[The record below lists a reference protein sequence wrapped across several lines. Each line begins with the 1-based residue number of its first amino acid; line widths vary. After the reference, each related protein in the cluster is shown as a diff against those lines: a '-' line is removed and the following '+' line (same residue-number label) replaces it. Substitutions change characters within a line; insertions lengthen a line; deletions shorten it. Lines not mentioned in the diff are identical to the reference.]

1 MTASALPPRHR
12 PGPPPE
18 TTPTLVSTMVVE
30 IGAGLR
36 AREAEISEGMT
47 RRILHAI
54 DYSRAEPQLSDLRT
68 ASIHANIS
76 TMVEILA
83 NDIPVAHLQP
93 PLAAVESARR
103 MAQREIPSN
112 YLVRAY
118 HMGQNTMMRICYD
131 EVAQR
136 NLPTALG
143 LAVLQRLTE
152 NVYAYTDWIIEY
164 VLETYE
170 TERMRWMNARG
181 NVHSS
186 TVHTLLSPRTGDP
199 AGFEAETGYR
209 LDQAH
214 LAVIL
219 WSTGTDEVGTLAL
232 LDSGARTMA
241 HILQADGPPLVTAID
256 PRTMWVWFP
265 FGRRPAVDADA
276 LRADAGLTEGVR
288 LAVGLPGRG
297 LDGFRRSH
305 QQAAAAYFVATL
317 PGTPSSARPAIG
329 FGDPGVAV
337 VSLLA
342 KDLDSTRQ
350 WVHEVLGALA
360 DDTEQAATLRDT
372 LSTFYETGE
381 SHVHTA
387 QRMTLH
393 RNTVKYRITKAVD
406 ATRRTGAGQEKLD
419 IALALRICRF
429 LGPSVLRPPS

>member
-12 PGPPPE
+12 PEPE
-18 TTPTLVSTMVVE
+18 SAPARVSALVSE

-36 AREAEISEGMT
+36 ARESEIAAGMT

-54 DYSRAEPQLSDLRT
+54 DYTRADPQLSELRT
-68 ASIHANIS
+68 ASIQANVT

-83 NDIPVAHLQP
+83 NNIPVDHLQP
-93 PLAAVESARR
+93 PMAAVEYARR
-103 MAQREIPSN
+103 MAQRDIPAN
-112 YLVRAY
+112 FLVRAY

-152 NVYAYTDWIIEY
+152 SVYAYTDWIIEY
-164 VLETYE
+164 VSATYE
-170 TERMRWMNARG
+170 TERMRWVNARG
-181 NVHSS
+181 TVRSS
-186 TVHTLLSPRTGDP
+186 TVHTLLSTRTPDP
-199 AGFEAETGYR
+199 AAFEAETGYR
-209 LDQAH
+209 LDRTH

-219 WSTGTDEVGTLAL
+219 WSTGIDESATMAL
-232 LDSGARTMA
+232 LNSGTRTVT
-241 HILQADGPPLVTAID
+241 HILRADGPPLVAAID
-256 PRTMWVWFP
+256 RRTVWAWIP
-265 FGRRPAVDADA
+265 FGRRPAVDAGE
-276 LRADAGLTEGVR
+276 LWSEADLPRHMR

-317 PGTPSSARPAIG
+317 PGTSDRRAIG

-337 VSLLA
+337 VSLLTE
-342 KDLDSTRQ
+342 DLDATRE
-350 WVHEVLGALA
+350 WVREVLGSLA

-387 QRMTLH
+387 QQMTLH

-406 ATRRTGAGQEKLD
+406 ATRTSEAGHEKLD

-429 LGPSVLRPPS
+429 LGRSVLRPSS